1 MLGKT
6 PALITLAFA
15 VLALTLASAAHA
27 QSESVI
33 YAFQNG
39 TDGAFPEGGVIADAN
54 GNLYGTTLNGGPNDG
69 GTVFELS
76 PNADGTWTKQE
87 IFSFNF
93 TDGGLPFGGLISD
106 SQGNLY
112 GESFIGGTFGY
123 GEVFELSPGSNGTWT
138 ENVIYSFAGGTDA
151 RAPLSETLTL
161 DASGNLYSATENGGT
176 YGDGA
181 VFKLSPNSDGSWSE
195 AVLYSF
201 SDGNDGGYPNDEQ
214 LAVDAAGHVYGLAI
228 LDGAHDYGVVFEL
241 VPGSNGSWTEKVLH
255 VFGGGA
261 DGTPL
266 GGMTL
271 DASGN
276 LYGASSYTIFELLP
290 GTGGTWTEKE
300 LHRFTGGS
308 DGAYPESKPIFDKAG
323 NLYGTTNT
331 GGAHRGTVFELSPG
345 SNGTWTEKILHKF
358 SATGEDGV
366 FPGYAAL
373 ARDAKGNL
381 YGTTQQG
388 GILNNGVVF
397 AVTP

>member
-1 MLGKT
+1 L
-6 PALITLAFA
+6 
-15 VLALTLASAAHA
+15 
-27 QSESVI
+27 
-33 YAFQNG
+33 
-39 TDGAFPEGGVIADAN
+39 
-54 GNLYGTTLNGGPNDG
+54 
-69 GTVFELS
+69 
-76 PNADGTWTKQE
+76 
-87 IFSFNF
+87 
-93 TDGGLPFGGLISD
+93 D
-106 SQGNLY
+106 SKGNLY

-123 GEVFELSPGSNGTWT
+123 GEVFELSPGSSGTWT

-151 RAPLSETLTL
+151 QLPLNETLIL
-161 DASGNLYSATENGGT
+161 DASGNLYGATENGGT

-181 VFKLSPNSDGSWSE
+181 VFKLSPNSDGSWGE
-195 AVLYSF
+195 TVLYSF
-201 SDGNDGGYPNDEQ
+201 SGGNDGGYPYDEQ

-255 VFGGGA
+255 AFAGGA
-261 DGTPL
+261 DGTPV

-276 LYGASSYTIFELLP
+276 LYGASSYAVFELMP

-308 DGAYPESKPIFDKAG
+308 DGAYPGSKPIFDKAG

-331 GGAHRGTVFELSPG
+331 GGAHRGTVFQLSPG
-345 SNGTWTEKILHKF
+345 ANGTWTEKILHKF
-358 SATGEDGV
+358 SATGGDGI
-366 FPGYAAL
+366 FPGYAPL
-373 ARDAKGNL
+373 AQDAKGNL

-388 GILNNGVVF
+388 GTLNNGVVF

>member
-1 MLGKT
+1 
-6 PALITLAFA
+6 
-15 VLALTLASAAHA
+15 
-27 QSESVI
+27 
-33 YAFQNG
+33 
-39 TDGAFPEGGVIADAN
+39 
-54 GNLYGTTLNGGPNDG
+54 
-69 GTVFELS
+69 
-76 PNADGTWTKQE
+76 
-87 IFSFNF
+87 
-93 TDGGLPFGGLISD
+93 
-106 SQGNLY
+106 
-112 GESFIGGTFGY
+112 
-123 GEVFELSPGSNGTWT
+123 
-138 ENVIYSFAGGTDA
+138 
-151 RAPLSETLTL
+151 
-161 DASGNLYSATENGGT
+161 
-176 YGDGA
+176 
-181 VFKLSPNSDGSWSE
+181 
-195 AVLYSF
+195 
-201 SDGNDGGYPNDEQ
+201 
-214 LAVDAAGHVYGLAI
+214 
-228 LDGAHDYGVVFEL
+228 
-241 VPGSNGSWTEKVLH
+241 
-255 VFGGGA
+255 
-261 DGTPL
+261 
-266 GGMTL
+266 MTL

>member
-1 MLGKT
+1 
-6 PALITLAFA
+6 
-15 VLALTLASAAHA
+15 
-27 QSESVI
+27 
-33 YAFQNG
+33 
-39 TDGAFPEGGVIADAN
+39 
-54 GNLYGTTLNGGPNDG
+54 
-69 GTVFELS
+69 
-76 PNADGTWTKQE
+76 
-87 IFSFNF
+87 
-93 TDGGLPFGGLISD
+93 
-106 SQGNLY
+106 
-112 GESFIGGTFGY
+112 
-123 GEVFELSPGSNGTWT
+123 
-138 ENVIYSFAGGTDA
+138 VIYSFAGGTDA

-255 VFGGGA
+255 AFAGGA

-366 FPGYAAL
+366 FPG
-373 ARDAKGNL
+373 
-381 YGTTQQG
+381 
-388 GILNNGVVF
+388 
-397 AVTP
+397 